1 MPRND
6 SHYGGTWYKP
16 VGSLVGKPRGIPTDP
31 FIHGKGSVNLLLQLG
46 RKEHV
51 HAPTRDDERLPWGDS
66 RSSPRS
72 MSALEKNPQVP
83 APTPH
88 KILGPA
94 STGEESRE
102 VTEQLAWG
110 LAFPEAPERVPEVP
124 VVSREHLPQLEKIQ
138 EVLPSRRDEAHLC

>member
-1 MPRND
+1 M
-6 SHYGGTWYKP
+6 
-16 VGSLVGKPRGIPTDP
+16 
-31 FIHGKGSVNLLLQLG
+31 NLLLQLG

-83 APTPH
+83 APNPH
-88 KILGPA
+88 KVLGPA

-102 VTEQLAWG
+102 PPEQLAGG
-110 LAFPEAPERVPEVP
+110 LPFPEATARVPEVP
-124 VVSREHLPQLEKIQ
+124 IVSREHLPQLEKIQ
-138 EVLPSRRDEAHLC
+138 EVFPSRRDDAHFR